1 MVCKYFGTW
10 MEVSNHFENIFIK
23 KWILRFFF
31 MILSM
36 LNIVKVLCA

>member
-1 MVCKYFGTW
+1 MVFKYFGTW
-10 MEVSNHFENIFIK
+10 IVVLNHFENLLIFEI
-23 KWILRFFF
+23 F